1 MDWTRSFSGG
11 PCADTPAAVI
21 WTAGLLSEANWSM
34 HVKQPRTRCSVDY
47 PSVVPVSVQPWGVEL
62 RSICHRLIMT
72 CGTV

>member
-1 MDWTRSFSGG
+1 MDTLFLR
-11 PCADTPAAVI
+11 CAETPGAVI
-21 WTAGLLSEANWSM
+21 WTPGLLSDANWSV
-34 HVKQPRTRCSVDY
+34 HVKQPRTRRSVDY